1 MELNFTEFGGENI
14 SRGSV
19 VILHGLFGSAR
30 NWTSIAKS
38 LAEICR
44 VITVDMPNHGESPWL
59 EPVDYVLMAGAVSDF
74 LELHGLNGSA
84 IMGHSMGGKTAMV
97 LTLLNPTLID
107 RLIVVDI
114 APVGYDHDNECYI
127 NAMEMVDLASL
138 QSRKDAD
145 AQLTRHV
152 KDASLRA
159 FLLLNL
165 VHSDDRFTWRINLK
179 GLKAGLMTLH
189 GFPDVLK
196 EMIFEGQVMFLG
208 GETSDYIRAAYEPA
222 IRGYFPN
229 AQIVKIK
236 GAAHWLHADKPD
248 EFIKV
253 VRNFLS

>member
-1 MELNFTEFGGENI
+1 MNA
-14 SRGSV
+14 V
-19 VILHGLFGSAR
+19 VDNGFWQKIKGIARIARPGVSDTHVLQFREHLHQ
-30 NWTSIAKS
+30 S
-38 LAEICR
+38 LTQMTKFAFRIVR
-44 VITVDMPNHGESPWL
+44 
-59 EPVDYVLMAGAVSDF
+59 AGA
-74 LELHGLNGSA
+74 G
-84 IMGHSMGGKTAMV
+84 TATEDDTGTIRRGPV
-97 LTLLNPTLID
+97 
-107 RLIVVDI
+107 IVVDI
-114 APVGYDHDNECYI
+114 APVGYDNENERYI
-127 NAMEMVDLASL
+127 NAMEMVDLAAL
-138 QSRKDAD
+138 QNRKDAD

-152 KDASLRA
+152 NDASLRG
-159 FLLLNL
+159 FFLLNL
-165 VHSDDRFTWRINLK
+165 SHSGNRFTWRINLK

-208 GETSDYIRAAYEPA
+208 GEKSDYIRAAYEPA